1 MSASID
7 KDPTAEGEDARDV
20 LASWLDDFSAG
31 RCEREDMQASFLSIC
46 RSSPDAP
53 WDALALLDQYQRRG
67 KIDAELA
74 RSQALISEAHDT
86 LLDPLRRRA
95 YDLSTFPDAA
105 NEPKQRDTRREAAL
119 EAERALLREELAAE
133 LTAQTNFTGPLLRKV
148 RESMGVELAEIS
160 ARTKISVGYLSA
172 IEDERFAELPAFVYL
187 RGFVTEFAKFLKL
200 DVTQVS
206 RTYLRRYRAWKSNDL
221 TVER

>member
-46 RSSPDAP
+46 RSNPDAP

-74 RSQALISEAHDT
+74 RSLKTDIAQLVFGAPNQTETPRDT
-86 LLDPLRRRA
+86 
-95 YDLSTFPDAA
+95 TDAA
-105 NEPKQRDTRREAAL
+105 
-119 EAERALLREELAAE
+119 
-133 LTAQTNFTGPLLRKV
+133 
-148 RESMGVELAEIS
+148 
-160 ARTKISVGYLSA
+160 
-172 IEDERFAELPAFVYL
+172 
-187 RGFVTEFAKFLKL
+187 
-200 DVTQVS
+200 
-206 RTYLRRYRAWKSNDL
+206 
-221 TVER
+221 